1 VNIGGHR
8 AESLSESM
16 LFQASMG
23 DALPRH
29 YSLFIEGEHNG
40 EKARRAAGFR
50 STLPCRQPV

>member
-1 VNIGGHR
+1 
-8 AESLSESM
+8 M

-29 YSLFIEGEHNG
+29 YSLFIEGENNS

-50 STLPCRQPV
+50 STLACRQPV